1 VGCSLLSRSTT
12 ITRRRGECLP
22 SFFSSLASTDVVDSV
37 HIQGL
42 ESVVTR
48 CYPKT
53 DVSEEFRYECT
64 QVLPVSVPLACTFR
78 C

>member
-1 VGCSLLSRSTT
+1 M
-12 ITRRRGECLP
+12 
-22 SFFSSLASTDVVDSV
+22 DSV

-64 QVLPVSVPLACTFR
+64 QVLPVSVPLECTFR